1 MYGTPVIAADVGGI
15 PELVSA
21 GKTGELFQMA
31 NKDNLKNKIEQL
43 WNDKRKMTQYAQ
55 NCKNISFDTI
65 EKYSHKLL
73 KIYKGEKFDDNIY

>member
-1 MYGTPVIAADVGGI
+1 
-15 PELVSA
+15 
-21 GKTGELFQMA
+21 
-31 NKDNLKNKIEQL
+31 
-43 WNDKRKMTQYAQ
+43 MTQYAQ